1 MNKFLRLFSLVVLA
15 AASTSMAVAQM
26 QMPPIPVDPDVR
38 IGKLD
43 NGFTYY
49 IRHNE
54 WPEQRAE
61 FYIAQKVGSLQED
74 DNQRGLA
81 HFLEH
86 MAFNGSKHFK
96 GNELLRWCESIGVKF
111 GTDLNAYTSIDET
124 VYNISNVP
132 TTREGI
138 VDSCL
143 MILWD
148 WADGLLLEKD
158 EIEKERGVIH
168 EEWRLRTSAQ
178 MRMLERDLPKL
189 YPGSKYGERMPIGLM
204 EIIDNFERPFLQ
216 AYYEKWYRPDN
227 QGIIVVG
234 DIDVDKVEQKI
245 KTMFSQIA
253 SPSADAAKVERV
265 AVPDNA
271 EPIVIIDK
279 DKEQKVDLVEVMF
292 KHDAVPDEAK
302 LTIDYLV
309 ANYVK
314 QTAMGMLS
322 NRLDEIAQQPDCPF
336 LQAGV
341 EDGSYLFAKTKDALS
356 LSIVPKEGQM
366 NEALKTVFAEVL
378 RAAKF
383 GFTATEYA
391 RSKANTLSALDKQ
404 YSNKDKRYNSQFVN
418 QYVQHFLA
426 NEPIPS
432 IDDSYQLMKQL
443 VPALPLEAI
452 NELTKQL
459 VPQND
464 SNLVILNFNQEKDGA
479 TYPTEAGLLGA
490 VRDARTM
497 ELTAWVDNVKDEPL
511 MTTMPKKGSIKK
523 EVKIDK
529 FLTKTGDGVES
540 GYSELTLSNGV
551 KVVLKQT
558 DLKKDQVLLTAEGWG
573 GNSLYGLEDR
583 ANFRLFDD
591 VVEASGLGNFQHT
604 ELMKALAGK
613 IAGASLSMSSQRTY
627 VNGSSTPGD
636 VETMLQLVYLY
647 MTGNIMKDQQ
657 SFDQLMKTTELQL
670 KNRLLQPEA
679 VFSDSLNA
687 TISSHNPRFK
697 SLTVA
702 DLQNVSYDRILQMA
716 KERTQN
722 AAAFTFTIIGNY
734 NDSTIRP
741 LIEQYIASLPVQ
753 KKIVKGKD
761 VSTDYKGKVVNDFK
775 HKAETPKSIAVL
787 HWYSKQLP
795 YTLENIIRAQMA
807 GQVLEMV
814 YLKEIREEASAAYT
828 VSAQAGVSRDDFG
841 DETSI
846 FAYCPMKPEK
856 ADTAVY
862 IMRRAVNDMAG
873 GKCDADM
880 LTKVKEYML
889 KSHAD
894 QLKTNGYW
902 SSRIGAWRKW
912 SLDFH
917 TDYEKT
923 VQAVT
928 PQSICNFV
936 ADVLKSGNEAEIVML
951 PAE

>member
-43 NGFTYY
+43 NGLTYY

-573 GNSLYGLEDR
+573 GNSLYGMEDR